1 MKKAIW
7 FVSIFYLAF
16 VVLLHAQS
24 GKQVAVTA
32 EKEVDIA
39 NNDVAAARTVALAVA
54 ARDAVEK
61 AYGSF
66 IKVEELPDARTVIA
80 QTAAGLQYRILAE
93 QQRGNKYWVKIQASV
108 EIPAQYVLDKE
119 TPEREDLGDNIN
131 NFVQKYPQGEINW
144 GTGVV
149 LAFGKGVITGG
160 NSANAEE
167 NAARA
172 AEVDAKA
179 HLLEILNDIAVDDRM
194 KAEEDKRISFA
205 LEGFVQGVEVVTRSR
220 TDTTVNVT
228 VQAPL
233 RGIKGLTMTIFGY
246 YTPEVVPRPEP
257 TTAQQTTKPP
267 KPKPSTTKP
276 PKPEPPKP
284 QMEQPKAEAAPE
296 SGPAKPETK
305 PPQVSENQQ
314 LNEPAAPGVE
324 FTGVVI
330 DARAVAVAPAIF
342 PKVQDTKK
350 QDVYTVKDANQDDL
364 QKRGMASYA
373 TVSRDVTISKLFPKA
388 LVVAVNYMP
397 EGPADAGKQKRRQG
411 YKPLVIK
418 AAGTDGQ
425 AIKANLVVSEEDA
438 EKLQQLN
445 QKTGAL
451 KQCRVVVVVSSEIG
465 GLEGR
470 LFSYNIAGPDGD

>member
-7 FVSIFYLAF
+7 FVSIFYLALS
-16 VVLLHAQS
+16 VVLFAQS

-39 NNDVAAARTVALAVA
+39 GGDVAAARTVALAAA

-61 AYGSF
+61 AYGSYV
-66 IKVEELPDARTVIA
+66 KVEELPNARTVMS

-93 QQRGNKYWVKIQASV
+93 QQRGNKYWVKIQANV
-108 EIPAQYVLDKE
+108 EIPAQYVLDQQ
-119 TPEREDLGDNIN
+119 TPEREELGENIN

-149 LAFGKGVITGG
+149 LAFGKGTITGG
-160 NSANAEE
+160 SSANAEE
-167 NAARA
+167 NATRA

-179 HLLEILNDIAVDDRM
+179 HLVEILNDIAVDDRM

-205 LEGFVQGVEVVTRSR
+205 LEGFVQGAEVVTKSR

-233 RGIKGLTMTIFGY
+233 RGVKGLTMTIFGY
-246 YTPEVVPRPEP
+246 YTPEVSPAPEA

-267 KPKPSTTKP
+267 KPQPSTTKP
-276 PKPEPPKP
+276 PKPEPAKP
-284 QMEQPKAEAAPE
+284 HTEEPKAEAAPE
-296 SGPAKPETK
+296 AGPAKTETK
-305 PPQVSENQQ
+305 PAQVSENKQ
-314 LNEPAAPGVE
+314 LKEPSGPGAD
-324 FTGVVI
+324 FSGVVI

-350 QDVYTVKDANQDDL
+350 HDVYTVKDANQDDL

-388 LVVAVNYMP
+388 LVVAVSYMP
-397 EGPADAGKQKRRQG
+397 EGPAETGKPKRRQG

-418 AAGTDGQ
+418 AAGADGQ
-425 AIKANLVVSEEDA
+425 TIKANLVVSEEDA
-438 EKLQQLN
+438 QKLQQLN